1 MLLTRL
7 LRRARSTEGE
17 SGSALLAVIA
27 VMGVTAILLVVF
39 GLVTVNNLGNT
50 SAHRAGV
57 QAQAAAEAGLADT
70 LAKLQSASTPC
81 SSGVYTASTP
91 GYTAKV
97 YVRSGTG
104 AFSTTPSC
112 PVTATTAI
120 RIVSTGTAANAGVAG
135 NDRGDTRTVTAEYPI
150 TPSASTTY
158 AIYIHRTDSVSSHTT
173 NIGEVKLTTSAGRN
187 AGVYFNET
195 TDFTCSPR
203 MEIQGD
209 LILSQAGAKL
219 NAGASGCTV
228 KGNVFSKG
236 SVLVANQGRVEG
248 GVWSVGASSV
258 TSPGVVLGGVHT
270 ATAPPASVPWVD
282 VTGDPASWT
291 GYSRW
296 PSGWAID
303 DSGECQ
309 HNEYIRDQINSFTT
323 PTVIDA
329 RGCGYEG
336 SGVGGFKLKNGTY
349 TLKTN
354 VAIIAYDIQIGD
366 GTTFSS
372 SSSSTD
378 RRLHFISPDTTVS
391 TPTKPDC
398 RITAGGNYGIRV
410 EANVRV
416 NAPVAAMLYSPCRIQ
431 MGGNLNWRGSLY
443 AAAVNFTGGTQNF
456 FYEPMSIPGSSISGG
471 GGGGTTGP
479 GGIGPATS
487 YRDGA
492 P

>member
-17 SGSALLAVIA
+17 RGSALLAVIA

-135 NDRGDTRTVTAEYPI
+135 NDRGDTRTITAEYPI

-195 TDFTCSPR
+195 TDFVCSPR

-219 NAGASGCTV
+219 NASAGCTV

-296 PSGWAID
+296 PSGWVMD
-303 DSGECQ
+303 DNASECA
-309 HNEYIRDQINSFTT
+309 NNAWLWTTIAGFTT

-329 RGCGYEG
+329 RGCGWDG
-336 SGVGGFKLKNGTY
+336 SGAGGLKIPERTSL

-354 VAIIAYDIQIGD
+354 IAIIAYDIQIGSNS
-366 GTTFSS
+366 TFSS
-372 SSSSTD
+372 SGGNRS
-378 RRLHFISPDTTVS
+378 LHFISPDPTTS

-410 EANVRV
+410 ETNVTV
-416 NAPVAAMLYSPCRIQ
+416 SSPVAAMLYSPCRIQ